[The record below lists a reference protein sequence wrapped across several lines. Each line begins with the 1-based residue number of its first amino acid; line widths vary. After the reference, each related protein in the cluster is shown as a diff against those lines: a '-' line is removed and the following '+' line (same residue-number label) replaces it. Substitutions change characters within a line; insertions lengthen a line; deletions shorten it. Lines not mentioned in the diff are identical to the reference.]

1 MEREASQRI
10 YQLAEHKIAH
20 PEYAMDRTAY
30 MEVAPGAKRAA
41 STERLELL
49 SRPKMR
55 QDKFGMT
62 ETIWGQYYPVSTA
75 AKKANP
81 TERIETLAESKKY
94 HTMFQSEKPIQW
106 PVEDSAMKAIASL
119 EIQKL
124 ARPRSRT
131 MIKDDYD
138 PYKVTLAARRAR
150 ATPRIDELCAP
161 LPRKCRPKKA
171 V

>member
-1 MEREASQRI
+1 
-10 YQLAEHKIAH
+10 
-20 PEYAMDRTAY
+20 
-30 MEVAPGAKRAA
+30 
-41 STERLELL
+41 
-49 SRPKMR
+49 MR